1 MAVTRFVDPFFIVGC
16 GRSGTTLLRVMLDS
30 HDDVAV
36 PPESLF
42 IPDYL
47 RSDKPAPVLRQALL
61 REYEIREWGLAAS
74 EADLADCDDGAALI
88 ARIHELYAHSKGKK
102 RWGQKTPRLVRHGRL
117 LKQHFPGA
125 RFIHV
130 VRDPRAVANSLM
142 RSNVHR
148 SNALYAARRWN
159 NDVAAGLELEPV
171 LTVAYEALVT
181 DPEPELKRICEFL
194 GLDYSPSMLSYTQ
207 KSVDYSAFYQ
217 DIHKKLADKPDPNRI
232 NAWRDKMDPRDIA
245 VVESQLAVEIEPLGY
260 ERLGLEGSRSYTTW
274 LRLQRY
280 FGFAGQIFYYLRK
293 RRSYLSSFVGR
304 KRRLGL
310 LRDLLST
317 RFFLQKP
324 EHEEQRVP
332 GHPPDACGQCEHER
346 GRFRQVRG
354 GHDHEHHF
362 AHADTCGNGNDE
374 KPDGPGQC
382 KGPHEDGQRRLGKAR
397 DKQCVG
403 QSDQHP
409 G

>member
-1 MAVTRFVDPFFIVGC
+1 MAAKRLVDPFFIVGC

-47 RSDKPAPVLRQALL
+47 RSDKPAPVLRRALL
-61 REYEIREWGLAAS
+61 REYEIREWGLEVT
-74 EADLADCDDGAALI
+74 EADLEGCEDGAALI
-88 ARIHELYAHSKGKK
+88 ARIHELYAQSNGKQ
-102 RWGQKTPRLVRHGRL
+102 RWGQKTPRLVRHGAL

-125 RFIHV
+125 RFVHM

-148 SNALYAARRWN
+148 SNALYAAKRWN
-159 NDVAAGLELEPV
+159 NDVAAGLTLDPV

-181 DPEPELKRICEFL
+181 DPEPELKRICDFL
-194 GLDYSPSMLSYTQ
+194 GLAYSPSMLSYTQ
-207 KSVDYSAFYQ
+207 KSEGYSAFYQ

-245 VVESQLAVEIEPLGY
+245 VVESQLAVDLGPLGY
-260 ERLGLEGSRSYTTW
+260 ERLGLEATGGYIAW

-293 RRSYLSSFVGR
+293 RRAYLSSFMGR

-310 LRDLLST
+310 LRDLFST
-317 RFFLQKP
+317 RFFL
-324 EHEEQRVP
+324 
-332 GHPPDACGQCEHER
+332 
-346 GRFRQVRG
+346 
-354 GHDHEHHF
+354 
-362 AHADTCGNGNDE
+362 
-374 KPDGPGQC
+374 
-382 KGPHEDGQRRLGKAR
+382 
-397 DKQCVG
+397 
-403 QSDQHP
+403 
-409 G
+409 